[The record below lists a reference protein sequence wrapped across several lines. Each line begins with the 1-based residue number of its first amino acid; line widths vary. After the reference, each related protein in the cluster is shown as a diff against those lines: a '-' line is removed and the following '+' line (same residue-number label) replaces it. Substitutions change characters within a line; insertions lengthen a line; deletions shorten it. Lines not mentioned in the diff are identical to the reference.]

1 MKDRLTQVSLA
12 WQRYIILRLRLNFG
26 TFLTLY
32 FTKGL
37 MSENNW
43 KLIILTINSMFGDV
57 LLLRI
62 SCRAKE
68 YNFQKPD
75 IVRRVLKHKSVNEAT
90 FYPGRWICLIAQY
103 SRPSKNPYPVQTSCK
118 KKAFTIYISR
128 KYLQSQFVKVCYLPM
143 KRSIMD
149 FNKLLTSC
157 FKATFHVWINST
169 ETKQMD
175 RCMYVSINLT
185 YKNHCINY
193 IHIPRS
199 IPLTRWILGWT
210 VSTLRF
216 DKRNIDDCYVYNP
229 IRKCYRKWNRFQKW
243 LMSY

>member
-68 YNFQKPD
+68 YNFQKPN

-118 KKAFTIYISR
+118 KKSLYNIYIA
-128 KYLQSQFVKVCYLPM
+128 K
-143 KRSIMD
+143 
-149 FNKLLTSC
+149 
-157 FKATFHVWINST
+157 
-169 ETKQMD
+169 
-175 RCMYVSINLT
+175 
-185 YKNHCINY
+185 
-193 IHIPRS
+193 IPA
-199 IPLTRWILGWT
+199 I
-210 VSTLRF
+210 
-216 DKRNIDDCYVYNP
+216 P
-229 IRKCYRKWNRFQKW
+229 IRKSLLSANETIHYGFQQVINK
-243 LMSY
+243 LFQSHFPCLD